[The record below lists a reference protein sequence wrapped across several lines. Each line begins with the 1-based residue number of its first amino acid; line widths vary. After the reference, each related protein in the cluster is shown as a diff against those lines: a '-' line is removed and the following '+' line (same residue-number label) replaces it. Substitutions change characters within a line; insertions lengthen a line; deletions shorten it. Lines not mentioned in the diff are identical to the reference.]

1 MKKCSV
7 AALMTSLIVPINLY
21 GAEAIIIGQGE
32 LRSAPDYVELS
43 ILVDS
48 KCYNTVAEARKVN
61 DDASRKIVDF
71 LNTKITK
78 KDAYN
83 SVVTTGGFTSAYQTY
98 YQNKYFCENTFQ
110 KQNTIIFRTQEVDK
124 FEALFEE
131 IQNTVYKEVDR
142 YAPSI
147 IQSSISFAVMSSPM
161 PGISNEQRTELEKQA
176 IGLAFKDAKAK
187 LTALFGN
194 TKVLNLK
201 LVSASDSS
209 VMQPVPMPYYQKA
222 RMASAPM
229 AEMGG
234 SQAPVQ
240 FDQQEI
246 SKTVTFKFTFD
257 DLPITQ

>member
-1 MKKCSV
+1 MKICSV
-7 AALMTSLIVPINLY
+7 AALMTSFIPMVLY
-21 GAEAIIIGQGE
+21 GAEAVIMGQGQV
-32 LRSAPDYVELS
+32 RSAPDYVELS
-43 ILVDS
+43 IMVDS
-48 KCYNTVAEARKVN
+48 KCYSTPAEARKVN

-124 FEALFEE
+124 FEELFEE
-131 IQNTVYKEVDR
+131 IQSVVYKEIDR

-147 IQSSISFAVMSSPM
+147 IQTSISFAVMSSPI

-201 LVSASDSS
+201 LVSATESTYSHA
-209 VMQPVPMPYYQKA
+209 PIPRYQ
-222 RMASAPM
+222 RSPMASAAM

-240 FDQQEI
+240 FDEQEI
-246 SKTVTFKFTFD
+246 SKSITFKFTFD
-257 DLPITQ
+257 DLQIAQ